1 MLNLPTTVRVF
12 FATDPCDMRKQ
23 MNGLSI
29 LVQQGMDRD
38 ARSGDLYVFRNRR
51 GDMLRALFRDAH
63 GFCLLSKRLDRGAF
77 RIALSEAM
85 QAKGA
90 VEMTAEEL
98 GKLMTELSFR
108 PVKG

>member
-1 MLNLPTTVRVF
+1 MLTLPTTVRVF
-12 FATDPCDMRKQ
+12 FATAPCDMRKQ
-23 MNGLSI
+23 MNGLAI

-38 ARSGDLYVFRNRR
+38 ARNGDLYVFRNRR
-51 GDMLRALFRDAH
+51 GDMLRALFCDTH
-63 GFCLLSKRLDRGAF
+63 GFCLLSKRLDRGTF
-77 RIALSEAM
+77 RVTLNEAM

-108 PVKG
+108 PIKG